1 MKRVCRHTLACIAR
15 RSGGVPE
22 IWPTD
27 QGSLLVQAHDDGSNM
42 AEALYS
48 LLTLPG
54 EALLGIKKDFYAHAV
69 QGFHVEEQARKVEE
83 WLFNIY

>member
-1 MKRVCRHTLACIAR
+1 MAQGLACIAR

-48 LLTLPG
+48 LLTLPD
-54 EALLGIKKDFYAHAV
+54 EALLEIKKDFYAHAV
-69 QGFHVEEQARKVEE
+69 QGFHVEGQARKVEE
-83 WLFNIY
+83 WLFNIS

>member
-1 MKRVCRHTLACIAR
+1 MMMVATWQKPCIF
-15 RSGGVPE
+15 
-22 IWPTD
+22 
-27 QGSLLVQAHDDGSNM
+27 
-42 AEALYS
+42 